1 MRSVQALVTLVVMV
15 LATACAHQAPVA
27 QVQLLSRA
35 FTNVQTASQPL
46 FDDLAAAERRQGQE
60 VAVSRAHPQVEAPA
74 AGDSERTVK
83 GPAAPSALLVRSSG
97 IAGKQ
102 AEAVPPASTEGNQT
116 ALEYRKCKEDSPR
129 WQAAGPDPSP
139 VGLGFIRGFCLEDA
153 PYFSDLGDPPAT
165 RAFRTGV
172 IVLGQYS
179 EVLLVLAEGR
189 NIEDAKVQIQSLGTT
204 LAAGLALVPGAQV
217 AAGVVVPVL
226 TALEPV
232 IEAAAQ
238 ASNHQELRRIVI
250 EAAPHFSRLV
260 FALQI
265 ASREM
270 FTTLTESSMAQAT
283 PSNLRGNQLLAET
296 LVAQINGY
304 RKVVSDFVVLLN
316 ELDEAHNSLV
326 EALIQA
332 KGQPPT
338 LAGLA
343 DRAQR
348 LSGQAD
354 ALRQAY
360 VILRRG
366 KAP

>member
-1 MRSVQALVTLVVMV
+1 MRSVQALVTLLVMA
-15 LATACAHQAPVA
+15 LAAACAHQAPVA

-60 VAVSRAHPQVEAPA
+60 VAVSRAHPQIEAPA
-74 AGDSERTVK
+74 AGDPERTVK
-83 GPAAPSALLVRSSG
+83 GPAAPSALLVRSDG

-102 AEAVPPASTEGNQT
+102 AEAVPPTSTEADQT

-139 VGLGFIRGFCLEDA
+139 AGLGFIRGFCLEDA

-172 IVLGQYS
+172 IVLGKYS
-179 EVLLVLAEGR
+179 EILLILAEGR
-189 NIEDAKVQIQSLGTT
+189 NVEAAKVQIQSLGTSI
-204 LAAGLALVPGAQV
+204 AAGLALAPGAQV
-217 AAGVVVPVL
+217 AAGAVVPVL
-226 TALEPV
+226 TALGPV
-232 IEAAAQ
+232 LETAAQ
-238 ASNHQELRRIVI
+238 ASNYQELKRAVA
-250 EAAPHFSRLV
+250 EAAPHFSRVV
-260 FALQI
+260 FALQV
-265 ASREM
+265 ASREI
-270 FTTLTESSMAQAT
+270 FTTLTESSVAQAT
-283 PSNLRGNQLLAET
+283 PGKLRDNRLLAES
-296 LVAQINGY
+296 LVAQIDGY

-316 ELDEAHNSLV
+316 ELDEAHKALV
-326 EALIQA
+326 EALKHA
-332 KGQPPT
+332 NEQPGT

-343 DRAQR
+343 DRAER

>member
-1 MRSVQALVTLVVMV
+1 MRSAQAIVALVVMA
-15 LATACAHQAPVA
+15 LAAACAHQAPVA
-27 QVQLLSRA
+27 QVQLLSQA

-60 VAVSRAHPQVEAPA
+60 VALSRAHPQVDTPA
-74 AGDSERTVK
+74 GVDSERTVK
-83 GPAAPSALLVRSSG
+83 GPAAPSTVLVKSGG

-102 AEAVPPASTEGNQT
+102 TEATTPISPEGDQK

-129 WQAAGPDPSP
+129 WQPAGPDLSPS
-139 VGLGFIRGFCLEDA
+139 GLGFIRGFCLEDA

-172 IVLGQYS
+172 IVLGKYS
-179 EVLLVLAEGR
+179 DVLLVLAEGR
-189 NIEDAKVQIQSLGTT
+189 NVEAAKGQLQSLGTSI
-204 LAAGLALVPGAQV
+204 AAGLALVPGAQV

-232 IEAAAQ
+232 VEAAAQ
-238 ASNHQELRRIVI
+238 ASNYQELKRVVT
-250 EAAPHFSRLV
+250 EAAPHFSRVV
-260 FALQI
+260 FALQA
-265 ASREM
+265 ASPEM

-283 PSNLRGNQLLAET
+283 PGNLRDNRLLAES
-296 LVAQINGY
+296 LVAQIDGY
-304 RKVVSDFVVLLN
+304 RNIVSDFVVLLN
-316 ELDEAHNSLV
+316 ELDKAHKALA
-326 EALIQA
+326 EALIHA

-348 LSGQAD
+348 LSGQAEG
-354 ALRQAY
+354 LRQAY